1 MARSRIVYI
10 VTLGELAEVPG
21 SPFAYW
27 APKSLRELF
36 KKYPPLDR
44 DVARRPDQPKIA
56 DVKQG
61 LATADDLRF
70 TRYWWEVPVEQIGTS
85 REETFQGKKWVPFAI
100 GSWLDRYFYDY
111 QVVVNWERDGKE
123 IKNWINPRTGR
134 PFSNVWMLRQT
145 EQRFFFRAGL
155 AWMTSPQAG
164 SIMKGTLDRL
174 NMRNLPKGCIF
185 SVAMCGI
192 FPNNFDIWF
201 LLGVLNSRLIWT
213 MVRLAGEG
221 KFQVGYIAP
230 LPITSHTSN
239 TLAYLARQAHDLL
252 REWATGSEPSTVF
265 IAPWILQLFW
275 RWQGNAELKPINGH
289 PLARDFEWRYG
300 VPQEVMDWLSGEME
314 EGFSLRILADACVRW
329 EAYLRREIERIQREI
344 DDEVYRLYGISEE
357 DRALIE
363 TELATV
369 PEETE
374 KEGREEP
381 TEEDETSPESLLSAE
396 EHIKRLVHYL
406 AHQAVK
412 EDPDGIVP
420 LSDCYPAGRAE
431 MEPGLPRRVREK
443 LEDLFGKDA
452 MPTVEREIR
461 EALGRPLDEWLAR
474 EFFSYHLGLYRLRPV
489 IWQVVPLRGSSSR
502 RSSRTSPSPETFS
515 VFLYW
520 HKLDADTLRKVRS
533 VYLQP
538 YLDSASRV
546 VREAQTR
553 FLELQSSEASIK
565 TLRDSERSLDEA
577 RAKEEALRKL
587 ADAIDALLHPHS
599 LDVQS
604 RSEWVKQKVNE
615 IVSQGYR
622 PNRDYGVRV
631 NIEPLKQKGILH
643 PDAKR
648 VKG

>member
-1 MARSRIVYI
+1 
-10 VTLGELAEVPG
+10 
-21 SPFAYW
+21 
-27 APKSLRELF
+27 
-36 KKYPPLDR
+36 
-44 DVARRPDQPKIA
+44 
-56 DVKQG
+56 
-61 LATADDLRF
+61 
-70 TRYWWEVPVEQIGTS
+70 
-85 REETFQGKKWVPFAI
+85 
-100 GSWLDRYFYDY
+100 
-111 QVVVNWERDGKE
+111 
-123 IKNWINPRTGR
+123 
-134 PFSNVWMLRQT
+134 
-145 EQRFFFRAGL
+145 
-155 AWMTSPQAG
+155 
-164 SIMKGTLDRL
+164 
-174 NMRNLPKGCIF
+174 
-185 SVAMCGI
+185 
-192 FPNNFDIWF
+192 
-201 LLGVLNSRLIWT
+201 
-213 MVRLAGEG
+213 
-221 KFQVGYIAP
+221 
-230 LPITSHTSN
+230 
-239 TLAYLARQAHDLL
+239 
-252 REWATGSEPSTVF
+252 
-265 IAPWILQLFW
+265 
-275 RWQGNAELKPINGH
+275 
-289 PLARDFEWRYG
+289 
-300 VPQEVMDWLSGEME
+300 MDWLSGEME

-329 EAYLRREIERIQREI
+329 EAHLRREIERIQREI

-363 TELATV
+363 AELATAS
-369 PEETE
+369 EETE

-381 TEEDETSPESLLSAE
+381 TEEDETSPEGLLSAE

-406 AHQAVK
+406 AHQAVR

-443 LEDLFGKDA
+443 LEDLFGEDA

-461 EALGRPLDEWLAR
+461 EALGRPLEDWLAR
-474 EFFSYHLGLYRLRPV
+474 EFFSYHLGLYRLRPI
-489 IWQVVPLRGSSSR
+489 IWQVVPPHRNSGR

>member
-1 MARSRIVYI
+1 MA
-10 VTLGELAEVPG
+10 
-21 SPFAYW
+21 
-27 APKSLRELF
+27 
-36 KKYPPLDR
+36 
-44 DVARRPDQPKIA
+44 
-56 DVKQG
+56 
-61 LATADDLRF
+61 
-70 TRYWWEVPVEQIGTS
+70 
-85 REETFQGKKWVPFAI
+85 
-100 GSWLDRYFYDY
+100 
-111 QVVVNWERDGKE
+111 
-123 IKNWINPRTGR
+123 
-134 PFSNVWMLRQT
+134 
-145 EQRFFFRAGL
+145 
-155 AWMTSPQAG
+155 
-164 SIMKGTLDRL
+164 
-174 NMRNLPKGCIF
+174 
-185 SVAMCGI
+185 
-192 FPNNFDIWF
+192 
-201 LLGVLNSRLIWT
+201 
-213 MVRLAGEG
+213 
-221 KFQVGYIAP
+221 
-230 LPITSHTSN
+230 
-239 TLAYLARQAHDLL
+239 
-252 REWATGSEPSTVF
+252 
-265 IAPWILQLFW
+265 
-275 RWQGNAELKPINGH
+275 
-289 PLARDFEWRYG
+289 
-300 VPQEVMDWLSGEME
+300 
-314 EGFSLRILADACVRW
+314 EGFSLRTLAEACFRW
-329 EAYLRREIERIQREI
+329 EAHLRREIERIQREI

-363 TELATV
+363 TELSTA
-369 PEETE
+369 PEEV
-374 KEGREEP
+374 
-381 TEEDETSPESLLSAE
+381 EEDTGEGEPSEVEETSPEGLLSAE
-396 EHIKRLVHYL
+396 EHIKRMVHYL
-406 AHQAVK
+406 AHQAVR

-474 EFFSYHLGLYRLRPV
+474 EFFSYHLGLYRLRPI
-489 IWQVVPLRGSSSR
+489 IWQVVPPQRNSGR
-502 RSSRTSPSPETFS
+502 RSSRRSPSPETFS

-577 RAKEEALRKL
+577 RAKEEALRRL
-587 ADAIDALLHPHS
+587 ADAIDVLLHPHS